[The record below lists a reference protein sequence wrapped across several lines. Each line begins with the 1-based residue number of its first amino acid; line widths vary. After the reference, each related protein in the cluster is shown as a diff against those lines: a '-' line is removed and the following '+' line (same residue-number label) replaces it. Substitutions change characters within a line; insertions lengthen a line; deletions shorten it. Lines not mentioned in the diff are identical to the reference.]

1 MSDAP
6 SLVGRTLAHYRI
18 IEKLGGGGMG
28 VVYRAHDEKL
38 ERDVALKVLP
48 PGLLADEAAR
58 KRFRNEA
65 LTLARL
71 NHPYIATVHDFG
83 SEDGLDFL
91 VMEFVPGVPLSR
103 KLQNGPLDETQARR
117 FGAQLAEGLAAA
129 HAQGVIH
136 RDLKPDNLHITPD
149 GRLKILD
156 FGLAK
161 LFQPEAEIDRTQS
174 ISDSGSVSGTMPY
187 MSPEQLRADPV
198 DARSDVYGAGAVLY
212 EMAAGQ
218 RAFPENQP
226 TRLIDSILHSSPK
239 PLSARSAAISP
250 SLEAVIFKALEKEP
264 AQRYQSARELLA
276 ALEASGPLSSS
287 SSGSAVGQQAVAA
300 RSGPKVLLISGA
312 AALALV
318 LVLGTAIG
326 LNVGKLRD
334 RLVGHFESTRAP
346 APPRVA
352 PIPVRRSVA
361 VLGFKNTSG
370 RADAAWLSTGLSE
383 MLTTELGT
391 GEKLRTVAEE
401 NVARAKSDLS
411 LSDADSL
418 AKDTLSRVRDNLG
431 TDYVV
436 LGSFID
442 LGKDSG
448 GQVRVDMRLQDARS
462 GETIGVVQETG
473 KESELFDLVS
483 RAGHDL
489 RAKLGIADI
498 SPVEVGA
505 LRAAIPTNTD
515 ASRLYAEGLE
525 KLRLFD
531 ALGARELLDQAIAA
545 DPSYAP
551 AHSALSA
558 AWSALGYDAK
568 AASEAKKAFELSANL
583 PREQR
588 LAIEGR
594 FYEATRNWP
603 KAIEV
608 YKTLWNLEPDNLD
621 YGLRLA
627 QVQTFASLPK
637 DTLATLDSLRSLPP
651 PTSDDPRLDLEEEA
665 AALALSDFNRGLAA
679 AVRATEKG
687 QKLGARILVARAEL
701 AQARCFYSL
710 GDIQKFQA
718 AAEIARR
725 IFADAGD
732 RSGEAG
738 ALHNLGTGL
747 YDHGQHADA
756 RKLQEESLETCRR
769 IGNKRCMAD
778 AFNSLGIAHKDEAD
792 FPGARKAYEQAIA
805 IHQETGNKIGEAIG
819 VNNIAVL
826 LYEQG
831 KLSDAKK
838 EYERSLAITR
848 AIGEK
853 RGIARALTNLAIL
866 MHEQGQLLQS
876 RKLHE
881 QSLAMRREIGDKSGI
896 ALALNNLA
904 ATLLDLG
911 DLPATQKALDEQ
923 LPIFQQAGIQRGL
936 GYAMFIQ
943 AQVQKEEG
951 KLEEARKTFED
962 TLVLR
967 KKIGDKT
974 TVEDSTLALAQL
986 SILEG
991 HAADAE
997 QSVRG
1002 VIQQAQAEK
1011 EKSNEMNART
1021 TLARSLLEQGKPKD
1035 AENEIRSP
1043 EALALRGE
1051 ARLLAIDVAI
1061 TAARIH
1067 AANGKAPAA
1076 LQHLAQVLAEAKKLE
1091 CGRCQFEARLALGEL
1106 ELKQSKAAAKEHLA
1120 ALEKDAIAKGF
1131 LLIASQAHTAQA
1143 ALPK

>member
-1 MSDAP
+1 MTDAP
-6 SLVGRTLAHYRI
+6 SLVGRTLSHYQVLER
-18 IEKLGGGGMG
+18 LGGGGMG
-28 VVYRAHDEKL
+28 VVYRAHDQKL

-65 LTLARL
+65 LTLAKL

-83 SEDGLDFL
+83 SDDGLDFL
-91 VMEFVPGVPLSR
+91 VMEFVQGVSLSR
-103 KLQNGPLDETQARR
+103 KLQNGPLDETQTRR

-161 LFQPEAEIDRTQS
+161 LFQPDAPVDQTQS
-174 ISDSGSVSGTMPY
+174 ISDTGSVSGTMPY

-212 EMAAGQ
+212 EMACGQ
-218 RAFPENQP
+218 RAFPQNQP
-226 TRLIDSILHSSPK
+226 TRLIDAILHSSAK
-239 PLSARSAAISP
+239 PLSSRGPAISP
-250 SLEAVIFKALEKEP
+250 ALEAIVLKALEKDP
-264 AQRYQSARELLA
+264 AQRYQSARELLV
-276 ALEASGPLSSS
+276 ALEASGPA
-287 SSGSAVGQQAVAA
+287 SGSLPSSAVAPA
-300 RSGPKVLLISGA
+300 PDQSAHPVRRLAAIVALVVLL
-312 AALALV
+312 LT
-318 LVLGTAIG
+318 GTAIG
-326 LNVGKLRD
+326 LNFAKLRD
-334 RLVGHFESTRAP
+334 RFFSRFELSKTV
-346 APPRVA
+346 APPSKVA
-352 PIPVRRSVA
+352 AIPVRRSVA

-431 TDYVV
+431 SDYVV

-442 LGKDSG
+442 LGKDAG
-448 GQVRVDMRLQDARS
+448 GQVRVDVRLQDARS
-462 GETIGVVQETG
+462 GETIAVVQETG

-498 SPVEVGA
+498 SAAEEGTV
-505 LRAAIPTNTD
+505 RAAIPTNTD
-515 ASRLYAEGLE
+515 GSRLYAQGLE

-545 DPSYAP
+545 DPAYAP

-558 AWSALGYDAK
+558 AWSALGYDAR
-568 AASEAKKAFELSANL
+568 AADEAKKAFDLSANL

-594 FYEATRNWP
+594 YYEATRNWA
-603 KAIEV
+603 KASEV
-608 YKTLWNLEPDNLD
+608 YKTLCNFEPDNLD

-627 QVQTFASLPK
+627 QVQIFASQPK
-637 DTLATLDSLRSLPP
+637 DALATVDSLRNLPP
-651 PTSDDPRLDLEEEA
+651 PTSDDPRLDLAEEA
-665 AALALSDFNRGLAA
+665 AARSLSDFNRELAA

-687 QKLGARILVARAEL
+687 QKLGARLLVARAEL
-701 AQARCFYSL
+701 GQARAFYSL
-710 GDIQKFQA
+710 GDIQNFQA

-747 YDHGQHADA
+747 YDHGQHAEA
-756 RKLQEESLETCRR
+756 QKLQEETLETCRR

-792 FPGARKAYEQAIA
+792 FAGARKAYEQAIA
-805 IHQETGNKIGEAIG
+805 IHQETGDKIGEAIG

-826 LYEQG
+826 FYEQG

-838 EYERSLAITR
+838 EYEKSLAITR

-866 MHEQGQLLQS
+866 MHEQGQLVES

-881 QSLAMRREIGDKSGI
+881 QSLAMRREIGDKSGV

-904 ATLLDLG
+904 VTLMDLG

-923 LPIFQQAGIQRGL
+923 TPIFQQAGIQRGL

-943 AQVQKEEG
+943 AHVQMQEG
-951 KLEEARKTFED
+951 NLAQARKTFED
-962 TLVLR
+962 TLALR

-974 TVEDSTLALAQL
+974 TVEDSMLALAQL
-986 SILEG
+986 SIAEG

-997 QSVRG
+997 QPARQVVELAR
-1002 VIQQAQAEK
+1002 AEK
-1011 EKSNEMNART
+1011 AKDNEMNART
-1021 TLARSLLEQGKPKD
+1021 TLARSLLDQGKPKE
-1035 AENEIRSP
+1035 AENEIRAP
-1043 EALALRGE
+1043 EAATATGE
-1051 ARLLAIDVAI
+1051 ARLLAMDVAI
-1061 TAARIH
+1061 AAARIH
-1067 AANGKAPAA
+1067 AANGKSAA
-1076 LQHLAQVLAEAKKLE
+1076 ASQSLARVLAEAKKLD
-1091 CGRCQFEARLALGEL
+1091 CGRCQFETRLALGEL
-1106 ELKQSKAAAKEHLA
+1106 ELRQSKATGKEHLA
-1120 ALEKDAIAKGF
+1120 ALEKDATAKGF
-1131 LLIASQAHTAQA
+1131 LLIARQAHAAQA
-1143 ALPK
+1143 APSK